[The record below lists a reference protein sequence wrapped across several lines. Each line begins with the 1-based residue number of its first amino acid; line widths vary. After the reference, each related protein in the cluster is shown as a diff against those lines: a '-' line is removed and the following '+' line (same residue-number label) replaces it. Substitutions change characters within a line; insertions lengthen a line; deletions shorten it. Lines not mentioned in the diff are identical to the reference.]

1 MKRILIAFFAV
12 LLTQLSEAQ
21 TQKYSTFYVQRASLF
36 NKLPISSKDIVFIG
50 NSITN
55 GAEWSELF
63 PQKRVKNRGISGDT
77 SEGVYDRL
85 DPVVKGKPAKIFILV
100 GVNDISRGIEVETI
114 VQNMERIVEKIQNES
129 PKTKIYIQSILP
141 VNPDFGMFKGHQK
154 PQLIKE
160 INQSYQ
166 NIAQEYKVNY
176 IDLYSHFL
184 EEGTDRMN
192 EKYTNDGLH
201 LLGEGYL
208 LWSEII
214 KTISLTSVQ
223 YNKN

>member
-1 MKRILIAFFAV
+1 MKHFLITLLAILF
-12 LLTQLSEAQ
+12 TQLSEAQ

-36 NKLPISSKDIVFIG
+36 SKLPISSKDIVFIG

-55 GAEWSELF
+55 GAEWNELF

-85 DPVVKGKPAKIFILV
+85 DPVVKGKPTKIFILI
-100 GVNDISRGIEVETI
+100 GINDISRGIEVETI
-114 VQNMERIVEKIQNES
+114 VQNMKRIVEKIQNES

-141 VNPDFGMFKGHQK
+141 VNPDFEMFKGHQK

-160 INQSYQ
+160 INQHYQ

-184 EEGTDRMN
+184 EKGTNKMN
-192 EKYTNDGLH
+192 KNYTNDGLH

-208 LWSEII
+208 LWREIV
-214 KTISLTSVQ
+214 KPYL
-223 YNKN
+223 

>member
-1 MKRILIAFFAV
+1 MFRELAI
-12 LLTQLSEAQ
+12 T
-21 TQKYSTFYVQRASLF
+21 
-36 NKLPISSKDIVFIG
+36 SKDIVFIG

-55 GAEWSELF
+55 GAEWNELF
-63 PQKRVKNRGISGDT
+63 PRKRVKNRGISGDT

-85 DPVVKGKPAKIFILV
+85 DAVVKGKPAKIFILV
-100 GVNDISRGIEVETI
+100 GINDISRGIQVDTI
-114 VQNMERIVEKIQNES
+114 VQNMKRIVEKIQNES

-141 VNPDFGMFKGHQK
+141 VNPDFGMFKGHMK

-166 NIAQEYKVNY
+166 NIVQEYKVNY

-184 EEGTDRMN
+184 EEGTDKMDK
-192 EKYTNDGLH
+192 KYTNDGLH

-208 LWSEII
+208 LWREIV
-214 KTISLTSVQ
+214 KPYL
-223 YNKN
+223 

>member
-1 MKRILIAFFAV
+1 MKHFLITLLAILFA
-12 LLTQLSEAQ
+12 QLSGAQ

-36 NKLPISSKDIVFIG
+36 SKLAITQKDIVFIG

-55 GAEWSELF
+55 GAEWNELF

-85 DPVVKGKPAKIFILV
+85 DPVVKGKTAKIFILI
-100 GVNDISRGIEVETI
+100 GINDISRGIEVETI
-114 VQNMERIVEKIQNES
+114 VQNMKRIVEKIQTES

-160 INQSYQ
+160 INQQYQ
-166 NIAQEYKVNY
+166 NIAKEYKVNY
-176 IDLYSHFL
+176 INLYPHFL

-214 KTISLTSVQ
+214 KPYL
-223 YNKN
+223 

>member
-1 MKRILIAFFAV
+1 MKHFLITLLAILF
-12 LLTQLSEAQ
+12 TQLSGAQ
-21 TQKYSTFYVQRASLF
+21 TQKYSTFYMQRASLF
-36 NKLPISSKDIVFIG
+36 SKLTITSKDIVFIG

-55 GAEWSELF
+55 GAEWNELF

-85 DPVVKGKPAKIFILV
+85 DPVVKGKPAKIFILI
-100 GVNDISRGIEVETI
+100 GINDISRGIEVETI
-114 VQNMERIVEKIQNES
+114 VQNMKRIVEKIQNES

-160 INQSYQ
+160 INQQYQ
-166 NIAQEYKVNY
+166 NIAKEYNVNY
-176 IDLYSHFL
+176 INLYPHFL

-214 KTISLTSVQ
+214 KPYL
-223 YNKN
+223 

>member
-12 LLTQLSEAQ
+12 LLTQLSGAQ

-36 NKLPISSKDIVFIG
+36 SKLAITPKDIVFIG

-55 GAEWSELF
+55 GAEWNELF
-63 PQKRVKNRGISGDT
+63 PRKRVKNRRISGDT

-85 DPVVKGKPAKIFILV
+85 DPVVKGKPTKIFILV
-100 GVNDISRGIEVETI
+100 GINDISRGIEVETI
-114 VQNMERIVEKIQNES
+114 VQNMKRIVEKIQNES

-141 VNPDFGMFKGHQK
+141 VNPDFEMFKGHMK

-160 INQSYQ
+160 INQFYQ
-166 NIAQEYKVNY
+166 NIAQQCKVNY

-184 EEGTDRMN
+184 EEGTDRMDK
-192 EKYTNDGLH
+192 KYTNDGLH

-208 LWSEII
+208 LWREIV
-214 KTISLTSVQ
+214 KPYL
-223 YNKN
+223 

>member
-1 MKRILIAFFAV
+1 MKHFLITLFAI
-12 LLTQLSEAQ
+12 LLTELSGAQ

-36 NKLPISSKDIVFIG
+36 SKLTITPKDIVFIG

-55 GAEWSELF
+55 GTEWNELF

-85 DPVVKGKPAKIFILV
+85 DPVVKGKPAKIFILI
-100 GVNDISRGIEVETI
+100 GINDISRGIEVETI
-114 VQNMERIVEKIQNES
+114 VQNMKRIVEKIQTES

-141 VNPDFGMFKGHQK
+141 VNPDFGMFKGHEK

-160 INQSYQ
+160 INQQYQ
-166 NIAQEYKVNY
+166 NIAKEYNVNY
-176 IDLYSHFL
+176 INLYPHFL

-192 EKYTNDGLH
+192 KKYTNNGLH

-208 LWSEII
+208 LWSKII
-214 KTISLTSVQ
+214 KPYL
-223 YNKN
+223 

>member
-1 MKRILIAFFAV
+1 MKHFLITLLAILF
-12 LLTQLSEAQ
+12 TQLSGAQ
-21 TQKYSTFYVQRASLF
+21 TQKYSTFYMQRASLF
-36 NKLPISSKDIVFIG
+36 SKLTITSKDIVFIG

-55 GAEWSELF
+55 GAEWNELF

-85 DPVVKGKPAKIFILV
+85 DPVVKGKPAKIFILI
-100 GVNDISRGIEVETI
+100 GINDISRGIEVETI
-114 VQNMERIVEKIQNES
+114 VQNMKRIVEKIQNES

-141 VNPDFGMFKGHQK
+141 VNPDFEMFKGHQK

-160 INQSYQ
+160 INQQYQ
-166 NIAQEYKVNY
+166 NIAKEYNVNY
-176 IDLYSHFL
+176 INLYPHFL

-214 KTISLTSVQ
+214 KPYL
-223 YNKN
+223 

>member
-1 MKRILIAFFAV
+1 MKHFLVTLFAI
-12 LLTQLSEAQ
+12 LLTQLSGAQ

-36 NKLPISSKDIVFIG
+36 SKLTITPKDIVFIG

-55 GAEWSELF
+55 GAEWNELF
-63 PQKRVKNRGISGDT
+63 PRKRVKNRGISGDT
-77 SEGVYDRL
+77 SEGVYGRL
-85 DPVVKGKPAKIFILV
+85 DPVVKGKPAKIFILI
-100 GVNDISRGIEVETI
+100 GINDISRGIEVETI
-114 VQNMERIVEKIQNES
+114 VQNMKRIVEKIQTES

-160 INQSYQ
+160 INQQYQ
-166 NIAQEYKVNY
+166 NIAKEYKVNY
-176 IDLYSHFL
+176 INLYPHFL

-214 KTISLTSVQ
+214 KQ
-223 YNKN
+223 YL

>member
-12 LLTQLSEAQ
+12 LFAQLSEAQ
-21 TQKYSTFYVQRASLF
+21 TQKYSTFYIQRASLF
-36 NKLPISSKDIVFIG
+36 SKLPVTSKDIVFIG

-55 GAEWSELF
+55 GAEWNELF
-63 PQKRVKNRGISGDT
+63 PRKRVKNRGISGDT

-85 DPVVKGKPAKIFILV
+85 DAVVKGRPAKIFILV
-100 GVNDISRGIEVETI
+100 GINDISRGIEVKTI
-114 VQNMERIVEKIQNES
+114 VQNMKRLVEKIQNES
-129 PKTKIYIQSILP
+129 PKIKIYIQSILP
-141 VNPDFGMFKGHQK
+141 VNPDFGMFKGHMK
-154 PQLIKE
+154 PELIKE

-184 EEGTDRMN
+184 EEGTDKMDK
-192 EKYTNDGLH
+192 KYTNDGLH

-208 LWSEII
+208 LWSEIV
-214 KTISLTSVQ
+214 KPYLR
-223 YNKN
+223 

>member
-1 MKRILIAFFAV
+1 MKHFLITLFAI
-12 LLTQLSEAQ
+12 LLTQLSGAQ

-36 NKLPISSKDIVFIG
+36 SKLTITPKDIVFIG

-55 GAEWSELF
+55 GTEWNELF
-63 PQKRVKNRGISGDT
+63 PRKHVKNRGISGDT

-85 DPVVKGKPAKIFILV
+85 APIVKGKPAKIFILI
-100 GVNDISRGIEVETI
+100 GINDISRDVKVEDI
-114 VQNMERIVEKIQNES
+114 VLNMKRIVKEIQKKS

-141 VNPDFGMFKGHQK
+141 VNPDFGMFKGHEK

-160 INQSYQ
+160 INQQYQ
-166 NIAQEYKVNY
+166 NIAKEYNVNY
-176 IDLYSHFL
+176 INLYPHFL

-192 EKYTNDGLH
+192 KKYTNNGLH

-208 LWSEII
+208 LWSKII
-214 KTISLTSVQ
+214 KPYL
-223 YNKN
+223 

>member
-1 MKRILIAFFAV
+1 MKHFLITLFAI
-12 LLTQLSEAQ
+12 LLTQLSGAQ
-21 TQKYSTFYVQRASLF
+21 TQKYSTFYVQRTSLF
-36 NKLPISSKDIVFIG
+36 SKLTITSKDIVFIG

-55 GAEWSELF
+55 GTEWNELF
-63 PQKRVKNRGISGDT
+63 PRKHVKNRGISGDT

-85 DPVVKGKPAKIFILV
+85 APIVKGKPAKIFILI
-100 GVNDISRGIEVETI
+100 GINDISRDVKVEDI
-114 VQNMERIVEKIQNES
+114 VLNMKRIVKEIQKKS

-141 VNPDFGMFKGHQK
+141 VNPDFGMFKGHEK

-160 INQSYQ
+160 INQQYQ
-166 NIAQEYKVNY
+166 NIAKEYKVNY
-176 IDLYSHFL
+176 INLYPHFL

-214 KTISLTSVQ
+214 KPYL
-223 YNKN
+223 

>member
-12 LLTQLSEAQ
+12 LLTQLSGAQ
-21 TQKYSTFYVQRASLF
+21 TQKYSTFYLQRASLF
-36 NKLPISSKDIVFIG
+36 SKLAITPKDIVFIG

-55 GAEWSELF
+55 GAEWNELF
-63 PQKRVKNRGISGDT
+63 PRKRVKNRGISGDT

-85 DPVVKGKPAKIFILV
+85 DPVVKGKPAKIFILI
-100 GVNDISRGIEVETI
+100 GINDISRGIQADTI
-114 VQNMERIVEKIQNES
+114 AQNMKRIVEKIQNES

-141 VNPDFGMFKGHQK
+141 VNPDFRMFKGHMK

-166 NIAQEYKVNY
+166 NIAQKYKVNY

-184 EEGTDRMN
+184 EEGTDKMDK
-192 EKYTNDGLH
+192 KYTNDGLH

-208 LWSEII
+208 LWREIV
-214 KTISLTSVQ
+214 KPYL
-223 YNKN
+223 

>member
-1 MKRILIAFFAV
+1 MKHFLITLLAILF
-12 LLTQLSEAQ
+12 TQLSGAQ

-36 NKLPISSKDIVFIG
+36 SKLTITPKDIVFIG

-55 GAEWSELF
+55 GAEWNELF
-63 PQKRVKNRGISGDT
+63 PRKRVKNRGISGDT

-85 DPVVKGKPAKIFILV
+85 DPVVKGKPTKIFILI
-100 GVNDISRGIEVETI
+100 GINDISRGIEVETI
-114 VQNMERIVEKIQNES
+114 VQNMKRIVEKIQNES

-141 VNPDFGMFKGHQK
+141 VNPDFGMFKTHMK
-154 PQLIKE
+154 PELIKE
-160 INQSYQ
+160 INQQYQ
-166 NIAQEYKVNY
+166 NIAKEYKVNY
-176 IDLYSHFL
+176 INLYPHFL
-184 EEGTDRMN
+184 EEETDRMN

-214 KTISLTSVQ
+214 KPYL
-223 YNKN
+223 

>member
-36 NKLPISSKDIVFIG
+36 SKLPISSKDIVFIG

-55 GAEWSELF
+55 GAEWNELF
-63 PQKRVKNRGISGDT
+63 PRKRVKNRGISGDT

-85 DPVVKGKPAKIFILV
+85 DPVVKSKPAKIFILI
-100 GVNDISRGIEVETI
+100 GINDISRGIEVETI
-114 VQNMERIVEKIQNES
+114 VQNMKRIVEKIQNES

-160 INQSYQ
+160 INQQYQ
-166 NIAQEYKVNY
+166 NIAKEYKVNY
-176 IDLYSHFL
+176 INLYPHFL

-214 KTISLTSVQ
+214 KPYL
-223 YNKN
+223 

>member
-1 MKRILIAFFAV
+1 MKHFLITLIAILF
-12 LLTQLSEAQ
+12 TQLSGAQ

-36 NKLPISSKDIVFIG
+36 SKLTITPKDIVFIG

-55 GAEWSELF
+55 GTEWNELF
-63 PQKRVKNRGISGDT
+63 PRKHVKNRGISGDT
-77 SEGVYDRL
+77 SKGVYDRL
-85 DPVVKGKPAKIFILV
+85 DPVVKGKPAKIFILI
-100 GVNDISRGIEVETI
+100 GINDISRGIEVKTI
-114 VQNMERIVEKIQNES
+114 VQNMKRIVEKIQNES

-141 VNPDFGMFKGHQK
+141 INPDFGMFKGHEK

-160 INQSYQ
+160 INQQYQ
-166 NIAQEYKVNY
+166 NIAKEYKVNY
-176 IDLYSHFL
+176 INLYPHFL

-208 LWSEII
+208 LWGEII
-214 KTISLTSVQ
+214 KPYL
-223 YNKN
+223 

>member
-1 MKRILIAFFAV
+1 MKHFLITLFAI
-12 LLTQLSEAQ
+12 LLTQLSGAQ

-36 NKLPISSKDIVFIG
+36 SKLTITPKDIVFIG

-55 GAEWSELF
+55 GAEWNELF
-63 PQKRVKNRGISGDT
+63 PRKRVKNRGISGDT

-85 DPVVKGKPAKIFILV
+85 DPVVKGKPAKIFILI
-100 GVNDISRGIEVETI
+100 GINDISRDVKVEDI
-114 VQNMERIVEKIQNES
+114 VLNMKRIVKEIQNKS

-141 VNPDFGMFKGHQK
+141 VNPDFGIFKGHEK

-160 INQSYQ
+160 INQQYQ
-166 NIAQEYKVNY
+166 NIAKEYNVNY
-176 IDLYSHFL
+176 INLYPHFL

-192 EKYTNDGLH
+192 EKYTNEGLH

-208 LWSEII
+208 LWSKII
-214 KTISLTSVQ
+214 KPYL
-223 YNKN
+223 